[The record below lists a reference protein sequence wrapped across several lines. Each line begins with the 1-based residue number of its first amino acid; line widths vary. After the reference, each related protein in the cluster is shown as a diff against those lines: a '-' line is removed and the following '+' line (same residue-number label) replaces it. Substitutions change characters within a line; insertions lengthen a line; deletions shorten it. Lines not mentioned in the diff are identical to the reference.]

1 MTAGHDSVG
10 GRTAQVGEATPP
22 RSRRAEA
29 NAVGAEVGD
38 LPAGAAG
45 VGRAPRVRRRLSPDS
60 HPLIADRGRLGAV
73 CIDMGSVVV
82 DERHTWGMW
91 QSLTVRD
98 LKANG
103 HRADRRRL
111 LQALRSAMLARA
123 PRVSQQALI
132 ELGADPERAQA
143 IWSQVTNRDRPL
155 AYAAAALE
163 RLSAR
168 YPLVMVANQGLHARG
183 LLEAA
188 GLDRY
193 FTRLLLSDELGIAKP
208 DERIFHIALEALGIE
223 PERVAML
230 GDRLDLD
237 IEPSRRLGML
247 AVRIRRG
254 PFACQEP
261 HRDEERPHLTFNSL
275 PSAARWLA
283 P

>member
-1 MTAGHDSVG
+1 MTAE
-10 GRTAQVGEATPP
+10 RE
-22 RSRRAEA
+22 
-29 NAVGAEVGD
+29 
-38 LPAGAAG
+38 L
-45 VGRAPRVRRRLSPDS
+45 VGRPARTRRRPAPDS
-60 HPLIADRGRLGAV
+60 HPIIADRSRLGAV

-82 DERHTWGMW
+82 DERHTWGLW

-111 LQALRSAMLARA
+111 LQALRAAMVARA

-143 IWSQVTNRDRPL
+143 VWSQVTNRDFPL
-155 AYAAAALE
+155 KYAARALE
-163 RLSAR
+163 RLAAR

-188 GLDRY
+188 GLDRH

-208 DERIFHIALEALGIE
+208 DERIFRLAIEELGIE
-223 PERVAML
+223 PDRVAML

-237 IEPSRRLGML
+237 VEPARRLGML
-247 AVRIRRG
+247 AIRIRRG

-261 HRDEERPHLTFNSL
+261 LRDEERPHLTFNSL
-275 PSAARWLA
+275 PTAARWLA

>member
-1 MTAGHDSVG
+1 MTVGQTAGQDEASSAASADAATPAESAPPTGGVTSVG
-10 GRTAQVGEATPP
+10 TGTVV
-22 RSRRAEA
+22 RA
-29 NAVGAEVGD
+29 
-38 LPAGAAG
+38 
-45 VGRAPRVRRRLSPDS
+45 RAPRRRPSTDD
-60 HPLIADRGRLGAV
+60 HPIVMDRSRLGAV

-82 DERHTWGMW
+82 DERLTWGMW

-103 HRADRRRL
+103 HRADKKAL
-111 LQALRSAMLARA
+111 LLALRAAMLANH

-132 ELGADPERAQA
+132 ELGADPARAQHV
-143 IWSQVTNRDRPL
+143 WSQVSNRDRPL
-155 AYAAAALE
+155 KYAAAALE

-168 YPLVMVANQGLHARG
+168 YPLVMVANQGLHVRG

-193 FTRLLLSDELGIAKP
+193 FTKLLLSDELKIAKP
-208 DERIFHIALEALGIE
+208 DERIFRFALDELGLD
-223 PERVAML
+223 PDRVAML

-261 HRDEERPHLTFNSL
+261 RRAEERPHLTFNSL
-275 PSAARWLA
+275 AAAARWLA